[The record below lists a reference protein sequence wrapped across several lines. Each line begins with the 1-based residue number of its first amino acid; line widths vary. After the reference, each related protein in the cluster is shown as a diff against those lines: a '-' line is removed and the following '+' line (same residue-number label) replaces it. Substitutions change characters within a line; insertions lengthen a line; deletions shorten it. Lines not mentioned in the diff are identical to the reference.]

1 MLLPKMIRGQM
12 LKMSSEDKKNMPLT
26 EALVFDIVEYLLNNT
41 GYGYSNEISFYIVDK
56 KPKRYTSRE
65 VVGILRNRPMFKH
78 AKVSERKGGIRW
90 RLDVNSLERYLFQKG
105 FEKKAETRGFYQ
117 MISRLKADQIGK
129 SKLVL
134 EREGDMD
141 TDALYEALSKVWA

>member
-1 MLLPKMIRGQM
+1 MQP
-12 LKMSSEDKKNMPLT
+12 MSNEVKKNMPLT
-26 EALVFDIVEYLLNNT
+26 EALVFDIVEYLLNHT
-41 GYGYSNEISFYIVDK
+41 GYGYSNEISYFIVDK

-105 FEKKAETRGFYQ
+105 FQQKAESRGFYE
-117 MISRLKADQIGK
+117 MIGKLKEEQIGK
-129 SKLVL
+129 TKLIMEL
-134 EREGDMD
+134 EAQMD
-141 TDALYEALSKVWA
+141 TNQLYEALSKVWA

>member
-1 MLLPKMIRGQM
+1 
-12 LKMSSEDKKNMPLT
+12 MPLT
-26 EALVFDIVEYLLNNT
+26 EALVFDIVEYLLNNR
-41 GYGYSNEISFYIVDK
+41 GYGYSNEISYFIVDK

-105 FEKKAETRGFYQ
+105 FENKATTRGFYV
-117 MISRLKADQIGK
+117 MIEDLKTTQIIATQKIMDNKDELTTNDTYDQ
-129 SKLVL
+129 
-134 EREGDMD
+134 
-141 TDALYEALSKVWA
+141 LSKIWA

>member
-1 MLLPKMIRGQM
+1 MKKSNRGF
-12 LKMSSEDKKNMPLT
+12 PLT
-26 EALVFDIVEYLLNNT
+26 EALVFDIVEYLLNHT

-105 FEKKAETRGFYQ
+105 FEKKAETRGFYE
-117 MISRLKADQIGK
+117 MISQLKADQIGK

-134 EREGDMD
+134 EKEGEMN

>member
-1 MLLPKMIRGQM
+1 
-12 LKMSSEDKKNMPLT
+12 MSSDAKKNMPLT

-41 GYGYSNEISFYIVDK
+41 GYGYSNEISFFIVDK

-105 FEKKAETRGFYQ
+105 FEKKAESRGFYE
-117 MISRLKADQIGK
+117 MIKELKADQIGK
-129 SKLVL
+129 SKLIL
-134 EREGDMD
+134 EREAEMD
-141 TDALYEALSKVWA
+141 TNQLYEALSKVWA

>member
-1 MLLPKMIRGQM
+1 MTKTN
-12 LKMSSEDKKNMPLT
+12 KKNMPLT
-26 EALVFDIVEYLLNNT
+26 EALVFDIVEYLLNNM

-90 RLDVNSLERYLFQKG
+90 RLDINSLEIYLFQKG
-105 FEKKAETRGFYQ
+105 FESKAESRGFYED
-117 MISRLKADQIGK
+117 MIKLKERQIFATK
-129 SKLVL
+129 RIIDNDDSQSVN
-134 EREGDMD
+134 E
-141 TDALYEALSKVWA
+141 LYDNLSKIWA

>member
-1 MLLPKMIRGQM
+1 
-12 LKMSSEDKKNMPLT
+12 MPLT
-26 EALVFDIVEYLLNNT
+26 EALVFDIVEYLLNNS
-41 GYGYSNEISFYIVDK
+41 GYGYSNEISYFIVDK

-105 FEKKAETRGFYQ
+105 FDKKAEARGFYE
-117 MISRLKADQIGK
+117 MVEVLKLSQINTTQLIFNNK
-129 SKLVL
+129 DKLTVN
-134 EREGDMD
+134 E
-141 TDALYEALSKVWA
+141 LYEQLSKIWA